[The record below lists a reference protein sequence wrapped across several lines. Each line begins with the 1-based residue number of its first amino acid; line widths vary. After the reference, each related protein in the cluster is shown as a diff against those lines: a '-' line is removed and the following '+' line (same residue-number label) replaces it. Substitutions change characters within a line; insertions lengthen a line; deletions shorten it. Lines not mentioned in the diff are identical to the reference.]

1 MGGANRYDAAVIGGG
16 VAGLAAA
23 IRLAELDQRTVLIE
37 GGTYPSHKVCG
48 EFLSPE
54 ALPILERWGLT
65 PKSQIDRALFFAGK
79 RAYTLPLLRPAG
91 SLSRYTLDAHL
102 ASRAAQIGVDVR
114 TSTRVTQLD
123 PEVQTLTLDSGET
136 LSADAFIVGAGR
148 LAATRQPQLPYIGF
162 KAHFEGLDLDGAL
175 EMHLFPGAYLG
186 LSNIE
191 NGRANV
197 ACIARAGTRLPK
209 LPSRLAGARQLFDWM
224 EVKAPTFGPRH
235 PPHWPHTYFV
245 GDAAG
250 TIAPTCG
257 DGLAM
262 GLTSGILAAE
272 HAAQRDPD
280 AFRRAWNGRY
290 RPRLRWGNLAH
301 ALAMRPTL
309 ANLFS
314 PIVPSVLRA
323 LFARTREE

>member
-1 MGGANRYDAAVIGGG
+1 M
-16 VAGLAAA
+16 AGLAAA
-23 IRLAELDQRTVLIE
+23 IRLAELGARAALIE
-37 GGTYPSHKVCG
+37 GGSYPAHKVCG

-65 PKSQIDRALFFAGK
+65 PESQIDRATFHTSK
-79 RAYTLPLLRPAG
+79 RTYTLNLPRAAG
-91 SLSRYTLDAHL
+91 SLSRYTLDTHL
-102 ASRAAQIGVDVR
+102 ANRARHLGIDLR
-114 TSTRVTQLD
+114 TSTRVTHID
-123 PEVQTLTLDSGET
+123 PERKTLTLDTGEV

-148 LAATRQPQLPYIGF
+148 LTATKPPPLPYVGF
-162 KAHFEGLDLDGAL
+162 KAHFEGLNLDGAL

-191 NGRANV
+191 NGKTNV
-197 ACIARAGTRLPK
+197 ACIARAGQSLPP
-209 LPSRLAGARQLFDWM
+209 LPPHLAAARQIFPWM

-235 PPHWPHTYFV
+235 PPRWPHTYFI

-272 HAAQRDPD
+272 HALRRQPD
-280 AFRRAWNGRY
+280 LFRQAWNARY
-290 RPRLRWGNLAH
+290 RPRLRWGTLAH
-301 ALAMRPTL
+301 TLAMRPAL

-314 PIVPSVLRA
+314 PIVPSALRA